1 MEASISLLLGLLAF
15 CMLSMDLVLSI
26 VYRRLSHHGRA
37 TALIVFAAT
46 SLALVFFQI
55 LDSWS
60 ALSFTQGV
68 YRILGYVWT
77 GLVIADGAFLVSFVP
92 YYTTW
97 IIGHRWSNPYKTVFP
112 LISAL
117 FAGFSIAG
125 TVSPHPVFGRLSFC
139 LCLFT
144 VLFSVIVMFK
154 NMKGIESRDI
164 RILVLTTFIVV
175 LSMMPVILAG
185 LFVPFIRAIS
195 TQIFFLAYSIVLLVF
210 LFLGISHMIHDR
222 EADRQPPA
230 QKVDLSM
237 YHITDREAEVIDLV
251 GQGLTNKEIAA
262 SLSLSVNTV
271 NNHIANIFGKTGV
284 RSRIDLL
291 NLIHKGIWQ

>member
-77 GLVIADGAFLVSFVP
+77 GLVIADGAFLISFVP

-97 IIGHRWSNPYKTVFP
+97 IIGHPWRNPYKTIFP

-117 FAGFSIAG
+117 FAGFSI
-125 TVSPHPVFGRLSFC
+125 LSFC

-185 LFVPFIRAIS
+185 LFIPFIRAIS
-195 TQIFFLAYSIVLLVF
+195 TQVFFLAYSIVLLVF
-210 LFLGISHMIHDR
+210 LFLGISRMIHDR
-222 EADRQPPA
+222 DADRQPPV
-230 QKVDLSM
+230 QKVDLSV

-262 SLSLSVNTV
+262 ALSLSVNTV